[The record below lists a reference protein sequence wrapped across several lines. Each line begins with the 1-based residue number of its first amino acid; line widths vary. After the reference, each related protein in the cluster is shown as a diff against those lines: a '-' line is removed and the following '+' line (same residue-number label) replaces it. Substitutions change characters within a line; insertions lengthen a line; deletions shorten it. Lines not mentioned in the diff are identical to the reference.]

1 MVDRKEIEHLGDLV
15 KVELQD
21 TEKYITQ
28 VDQILNYF
36 NNLDKVEYASDAT
49 LRKEMQYEDLRED
62 IHEPFLTDGVLLINK
77 LKRDQNNFVR
87 APKMI

>member
-15 KVELQD
+15 KVELRD
-21 TEKYITQ
+21 TEKYIAQ

-36 NNLDKVEYASDAT
+36 DKLDKVEYDSDTT
-49 LRKEMQYEDLRED
+49 LRKEISYEDLRED
-62 IHEPFLTDGVLLINK
+62 KYEPFLTEGELLINK
-77 LKRDQNNFVR
+77 LKRDQNNFIR

>member
-15 KVELQD
+15 KVNLQD
-21 TEKYITQ
+21 TEKYISQ

-36 NNLDKVEYASDAT
+36 ANLDKVEYDSDTT
-49 LRKEMQYEDLRED
+49 LRKEISYEDLRED
-62 IHEPFLTDGVLLINK
+62 KHEPFLVDGMSLINK
-77 LKRDQNNFVR
+77 LKRDQNNFIR

>member
-21 TEKYITQ
+21 TEKYIIQ

-36 NNLDKVEYASDAT
+36 DNLDKVEYDSNAT
-49 LRKEMQYEDLRED
+49 LRKEISYEDLRED
-62 IHEPFLTDGVLLINK
+62 HHEPFLTDGELLINK
-77 LKRDQNNFVR
+77 LKRDQNNFIR

>member
-15 KVELQD
+15 KVELRD
-21 TEKYITQ
+21 TEKYIAQ

-36 NNLDKVEYASDAT
+36 DNLDKVEYDSDTT
-49 LRKEMQYEDLRED
+49 LRKEISYEDLRED
-62 IHEPFLTDGVLLINK
+62 KYEPFLTEGELLINK
-77 LKRDQNNFVR
+77 LKRDQNNFIR

>member
-1 MVDRKEIEHLGDLV
+1 MVDRKEIEHLRDLV
-15 KVELQD
+15 KVELRD
-21 TEKYITQ
+21 TEKYIAQ

-36 NNLDKVEYASDAT
+36 DNLDKVVYDSDTT
-49 LRKEMQYEDLRED
+49 LRKEISYEDLRED
-62 IHEPFLTDGVLLINK
+62 KYEPFLTEGELLINK

>member
-15 KVELQD
+15 KIELHE
-21 TEKYITQ
+21 TEKYIAQ

-36 NNLDKVEYASDAT
+36 DSLDKVKYDSDVT
-49 LRKEMQYEDLRED
+49 LRKETSYEDLRED
-62 IHEPFLTDGVLLINK
+62 KHEPFLIDGIPLINK

>member
-15 KVELQD
+15 KVELRD
-21 TEKYITQ
+21 TEKYIAQ

-36 NNLDKVEYASDAT
+36 DNLDKVEYDSDTT
-49 LRKEMQYEDLRED
+49 LRKEILYEDLRED
-62 IHEPFLTDGVLLINK
+62 KYEPFLTEGELLINK
-77 LKRDQNNFVR
+77 LKRDQNNFIR

>member
-15 KVELQD
+15 KVELKD

-36 NNLDKVEYASDAT
+36 DNLDKVEYDSDKT
-49 LRKEMQYEDLRED
+49 LRKEISYEDLRED
-62 IHEPFLTDGVLLINK
+62 QHEPFLTDGEPLINK
-77 LKRDQNNFVR
+77 LKKDQNNFIR

>member
-15 KVELQD
+15 KVNLQD
-21 TEKYITQ
+21 TEKYIAQ

-36 NNLDKVEYASDAT
+36 DNLDKVEYDSDVT
-49 LRKEMQYEDLRED
+49 LRKEISYEDLRED
-62 IHEPFLTDGVLLINK
+62 MHEPFLTDGTLLINK
-77 LKRDQNNFVR
+77 LKKDQNNFIR

>member
-15 KVELQD
+15 KVDLQD

-36 NNLDKVEYASDAT
+36 DNLDKVECDSDKT
-49 LRKEMQYEDLRED
+49 LGKEISYEDLRED
-62 IHEPFLTDGVLLINK
+62 QHEPFLTDGAPLINK
-77 LKRDQNNFVR
+77 LKKDQNNFIR

>member
-1 MVDRKEIEHLGDLV
+1 MVGRKEIEHLGDLV
-15 KVELQD
+15 KVDLQD
-21 TEKYITQ
+21 TEKYISQ

-36 NNLDKVEYASDAT
+36 ANLDKVEYDSDTT
-49 LRKEMQYEDLRED
+49 LRKEISYEDLRED
-62 IHEPFLTDGVLLINK
+62 KHEPFLADGVSLINK

>member
-36 NNLDKVEYASDAT
+36 DKLDKVEYDSDKT
-49 LRKEMQYEDLRED
+49 LRKETSYENLRED
-62 IHEPFLTDGVLLINK
+62 KHEPFLTDGVPLINK
-77 LKRDQNNFVR
+77 LKKDQNNFIR

>member
-15 KVELQD
+15 KVDLQD
-21 TEKYITQ
+21 TEKYISQ

-36 NNLDKVEYASDAT
+36 ANLDKVEYDSDTT
-49 LRKEMQYEDLRED
+49 LRKEISYEDLRED
-62 IHEPFLTDGVLLINK
+62 KHEPFLADGVSLINK